1 MDEKFLFGV
10 VLGLLGGAVIATTN
24 SMKARQMVKEGQSQ
38 VKEKIEGLGKKQ
50 KKSTEA

>member
-10 VLGLLGGAVIATTN
+10 VLGMLGGAVVATN
-24 SMKARQMVKEGQSQ
+24 SIKARQIIKEGQSQ

>member
-10 VLGLLGGAVIATTN
+10 VLGLLGGAVIATN